1 MANLKILLEPMEPP
15 YVWRMLDETGIIDP
29 AETISGFCIFGG
41 IPYYYEL
48 MERFKS
54 LDPDS
59 ELSFGIDQLSEE
71 G

>member
-15 YVWRMLDETGIIDP
+15 YVWRMLDEIGIVDP
-29 AETISGFCIFGG
+29 VEKISRFCIFGG

-54 LDPDS
+54 LDPVS